1 MWCFDHKTNL
11 LPQKSRA
18 KGCLRVTNNEMWL
31 NLTLWRVRLNLNGG
45 GRRGNEYR
53 FRTWYVYFMLSRS
66 CSRPSLLVFRYRA
79 FGARKFYAFSNHI
92 ASLLPKRHLFH
103 FKSTIGVFHLF
114 KGASKYKSG
123 WFMFWE
129 PQNCGL
135 TFVLCQNSSN
145 VPETTTEEEVTGFD
159 LESFFEWPEVDYN
172 QIKSILNVIDWVT
185 VFYFCVEYIV
195 R

>member
-1 MWCFDHKTNL
+1 
-11 LPQKSRA
+11 
-18 KGCLRVTNNEMWL
+18 
-31 NLTLWRVRLNLNGG
+31 
-45 GRRGNEYR
+45 
-53 FRTWYVYFMLSRS
+53 
-66 CSRPSLLVFRYRA
+66 
-79 FGARKFYAFSNHI
+79 
-92 ASLLPKRHLFH
+92 
-103 FKSTIGVFHLF
+103 
-114 KGASKYKSG
+114 
-123 WFMFWE
+123 MFWE

>member
-1 MWCFDHKTNL
+1 M
-11 LPQKSRA
+11 
-18 KGCLRVTNNEMWL
+18 
-31 NLTLWRVRLNLNGG
+31 G
-45 GRRGNEYR
+45 GRRGMNIVSDHDMSTLCYQE
-53 FRTWYVYFMLSRS
+53 VAHD
-66 CSRPSLLVFRYRA
+66 LLCWPWSIEALVHANF
-79 FGARKFYAFSNHI
+79 AFSNHI